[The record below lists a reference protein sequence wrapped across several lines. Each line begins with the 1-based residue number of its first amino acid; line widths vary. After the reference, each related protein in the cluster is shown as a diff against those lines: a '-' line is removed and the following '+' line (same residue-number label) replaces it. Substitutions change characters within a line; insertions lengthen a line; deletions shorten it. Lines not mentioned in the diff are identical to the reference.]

1 MFPYGST
8 IKNVYFLDRIL
19 MKKLFGFGGNED
31 KKENKKKDKKE
42 ELEIFN
48 SEDEELMGGDVTP
61 SNTPTNEVL
70 NDAMIKKPLPEQV
83 KAAEGVTNES
93 MAEYIAGLSGDY
105 YEEEEMEEEEEQ
117 AEAKTETEPAE
128 SLPALMES
136 YKDTIDK
143 SAALVV
149 ANKEPEKNLALLNNT
164 LSYLP
169 TSIFPYVADSVAS
182 TLMDAK
188 DENGKPIFES
198 KNEIIKLLRD
208 FRNSKLRKSS
218 KSGKKTKKQKKGRH
232 ERDYMDVML
241 SKRINPAL
249 LITPRMK

>member
-1 MFPYGST
+1 MSAIVDAEKWGYNKLTGNS
-8 IKNVYFLDRIL
+8 N
-19 MKKLFGFGGNED
+19 KKT
-31 KKENKKKDKKE
+31 KKEEKKE

-48 SEDEELMGGDVTP
+48 SEDEEVMGGNVAA
-61 SNTPTNEVL
+61 SNTPANEEL
-70 NDAMIKKPLPEQV
+70 NAAMIKKPLPEQV
-83 KAAEGVTNES
+83 KAAEGVINES

-105 YEEEEMEEEEEQ
+105 YEEEEEMEEEEEQ
-117 AEAKTETEPAE
+117 AEAKPAAEPAE

-198 KNEIIKLLRD
+198 KNEIIKLLKD
-208 FRNSKLRKSS
+208 FRNSKLRKSA

-241 SKRINPAL
+241 AKRINPAL

>member
-1 MFPYGST
+1 MSAIVDAAKWGYNKLTGNS
-8 IKNVYFLDRIL
+8 N
-19 MKKLFGFGGNED
+19 KKP
-31 KKENKKKDKKE
+31 KKEEKKE

-48 SEDEELMGGDVTP
+48 SEDEEVMGGNVTP
-61 SNTPTNEVL
+61 SNTPANEEL
-70 NDAMIKKPLPEQV
+70 NDVMIKKPLPEQV
-83 KAAEGVTNES
+83 KAAEGVTNEP

-105 YEEEEMEEEEEQ
+105 YEEEEEMEEEEEEE
-117 AEAKTETEPAE
+117 ANTEAKPETEPTE

-182 TLMDAK
+182 TLLDAK

-198 KNEIIKLLRD
+198 KNEIVKLLRD

-218 KSGKKTKKQKKGRH
+218 KSGKKKKKQKKGRH

-241 SKRINPAL
+241 AKRINPAL

>member
-1 MFPYGST
+1 MSVIIGAVKAGY
-8 IKNVYFLDRIL
+8 N
-19 MKKLFGFGGNED
+19 KLAGNSN
-31 KKENKKKDKKE
+31 KKEEKKKKE
-42 ELEIFN
+42 ELEIFT
-48 SEDEELMGGDVTP
+48 SEDEEVMGENVIP
-61 SNTPTNEVL
+61 SNTPTNEGL
-70 NDAMIKKPLPEQV
+70 NDVMIKKPLPEQV
-83 KAAEGVTNES
+83 KAAEGVNNEK
-93 MAEYIAGLSGDY
+93 MAEYIDGLTSDY
-105 YEEEEMEEEEEQ
+105 YEEEEEQ
-117 AEAKTETEPAE
+117 AEEEETHTEAKPENETTEA
-128 SLPALMES
+128 LPALMES

-149 ANKEPEKNLALLNNT
+149 ANKEPEKNLAILNNT

-182 TLMDAK
+182 TLLDAK

-198 KNEIIKLLRD
+198 KNEIIKLLKD

-249 LITPRMK
+249 LITPRMRH